1 MRRFLLWWAAL
12 ALLLPGAARAD
23 SAVPPATFMPAVATL
38 FVELVVN
45 GQSGGPAVEMQ
56 QEGDRLLLAPD
67 VLRRAGLSVPGAAPV
82 DVAHHPSL
90 RVRYDASA
98 LRLSIDAPAS
108 LLPVRRIAAEHDAR
122 VTPVV
127 DTGALLNYDLY
138 AQRIDRRTTV
148 SLWSEQRV
156 FGRFGTASNTGV
168 WARRGYVRLDTRYA
182 WVDEGRALDAT
193 AGDLI
198 SRALPWTS
206 AVRMGGVQ
214 LSRNFAIRPDLVTV
228 PLPSFAGEAAV
239 PSAVDLFING
249 YRQARSE
256 VAPGR
261 FVLDSVPVV
270 NGAGE
275 ARVVT
280 TDAVGR
286 QMATVIPFYVAPEL
300 LRPGLTDFSVE
311 AGALRHRYGAAGFDY
326 GRAVASAS
334 LRHGVD
340 RTLTLSAHVEGTR
353 GLVAAGAGVAWAP
366 GRWGALSGSVLASRT
381 AGATGTQVTA
391 GYGYVARNVTVGV
404 EHVARSSGFGDIA
417 GFDLGGYAGS
427 RRSDRVTLSVP
438 APGNASLG
446 AALIAARARDG
457 ARLRLASLSWSMPVG
472 RGASLFAAVDHD
484 LARRFSA
491 QLRLV
496 VPLGT
501 RALASA
507 GVARDAS
514 GGTRIQLGTAQAMP
528 SDGGL
533 GYAADLARAPD
544 GSVLGQGSATWR
556 GRAVQLDA
564 GIAGNGRATSIWGG
578 VAGSVTW
585 LDGRAYAANSL
596 PGAFAVVATDMA
608 DVPVYYENQ
617 QMGRTG
623 RDGRMFVPAVTAW
636 HPGSFAIDP
645 VRLPA
650 DAIARA
656 TQARATLRGGTGAV
670 IRLPVVYRRSVTAR
684 LVDAQDAPLPP
695 GTPATLDGAT
705 EAVVGWDGVL
715 LIEGLRGAV
724 TVAATLADGRPCHAT
739 AQVPETPGVLPDV
752 GTIVCR

>member
-12 ALLLPGAARAD
+12 ALLLPGAAHGD
-23 SAVPPATFMPAVATL
+23 GAVPPATFAPAVATL

-45 GQSGGPAVEMQ
+45 RQSGGAAVEMQ
-56 QEGDRLLLAPD
+56 QQGDRLLLDPD
-67 VLRRAGLSVPGAAPV
+67 VLRHAGIALTGTAAI
-82 DVAHHPSL
+82 DVAHHPAL
-90 RVRYDASA
+90 RTRYDAGA
-98 LRLSIDAPAS
+98 LRLSIDVPPS
-108 LLPVRRIAAEHDAR
+108 LLPMHRIAAGHDAR
-122 VTPVV
+122 VTPIV

-156 FGRFGTASNTGV
+156 FGGFGTLSNTGV
-168 WARRGYVRLDTRYA
+168 ATRRGYVRLDTRYA
-182 WVDEGRALDAT
+182 RVDEARALEAT

-214 LSRNFAIRPDLVTV
+214 LARNFAVRPDLVTV

-286 QMATVIPFYVAPEL
+286 QVATVIPFYVAPEL
-300 LRPGLTDFSVE
+300 LRPGLTDFSIE
-311 AGALRHRYGAAGFDY
+311 GGALRHRYGGGGFHY

-381 AGATGTQVTA
+381 AVASGTQVTA
-391 GYGYVARNVTVGV
+391 SYGYVARNVTVGV
-404 EHVARSSGFGDIA
+404 EHVARSSGFSDIA

-427 RRSDRVTLSVP
+427 RRSDRITLSVP
-438 APGNASLG
+438 APGNATLG
-446 AALIAARARDG
+446 AALIAARAGDG
-457 ARLRLASLSWSMPVG
+457 ERLRLASLSWSMPVG

-491 QLRLV
+491 QVRLV

-507 GVARDAS
+507 GVARDPA
-514 GGTRIQLGTAQAMP
+514 GGTRIQAGLAQAMP
-528 SDGGL
+528 SHGGL
-533 GYAADLARAPD
+533 GYAADLARTPA
-544 GSVLGQGSATWR
+544 GAQGQASATWR

-564 GIAGNGRATSIWGG
+564 GIAGNGRATSVWGG
-578 VAGSVTW
+578 VAGSVTF
-585 LDGRAYAANSL
+585 LNGRAYVANAL

-608 DVPVYYENQ
+608 NVPVFYENQ
-617 QMGRTG
+617 PMGRTG
-623 RDGRMFVPAVTAW
+623 RDGRLFVPAVTAW

-645 VRLPA
+645 VDLPA
-650 DAIARA
+650 DAVAHD
-656 TQARATLRGGTGAV
+656 TQARAMLRGGTGAV

-684 LVDAQDAPLPP
+684 LVDAQDTPLPP
-695 GTPATLDGAT
+695 GTPATLDGAPGT
-705 EAVVGWDGVL
+705 VVGWDGVL
-715 LIEGLRGAV
+715 LIEGRHGTV
-724 TVAATLADGRPCHAT
+724 TIDATLPDGRPCRAV
-739 AQVPETPGVLPDV
+739 AQVPETAGVLPDLGKV
-752 GTIVCR
+752 VCR